1 MEGSI
6 LDKFLN
12 AATKVLNIIGGSA
25 LTFMMFLTVA
35 DVAMRAAGHPI
46 LGTYEI
52 VGLAL
57 ALVIGFGIPK
67 VSMDRGHVYMEFL
80 IEKMPPHWKNIFNT
94 LTRMLC
100 IILFII
106 IGYNLFSVGN
116 EFHSSGEVSPTL
128 KLPFFPVAYGVGIC
142 CFIEIL
148 VFINEIIKIW
158 RGQYE

>member
-6 LDKFLN
+6 LSKFLTAIN
-12 AATKVLNIIGGSA
+12 KVLNVIGGTA

-35 DVAMRAAGHPI
+35 DVILRATGHPI

-80 IEKMPPHWKNIFNT
+80 IEKCPKGWKNIFNT
-94 LTRMLC
+94 FTPAPLHLSLHHHRLQSLQRRERVPHVGGSLPHLKAPLLPRCLRGGGLLLHRSTRL
-100 IILFII
+100 
-106 IGYNLFSVGN
+106 
-116 EFHSSGEVSPTL
+116 
-128 KLPFFPVAYGVGIC
+128 
-142 CFIEIL
+142 
-148 VFINEIIKIW
+148 
-158 RGQYE
+158 RQ

>member
-1 MEGSI
+1 MEESI
-6 LDKFLN
+6 LSRFLSL
-12 AATKVLNIIGGSA
+12 AGKVLNVIGGSA

-35 DVAMRAAGHPI
+35 DVIMRAFGRPI

-52 VGLAL
+52 VGLSL

-67 VSMDRGHVYMEFL
+67 VSMDRGHVYMEFVVDRL
-80 IEKMPPHWKNIFNT
+80 PNNWKVMMHTF
-94 LTRMLC
+94 TRVLC

-116 EFHSSGEVSPTL
+116 EFHTSGEVSPTL
-128 KLPFFPVAYGVGIC
+128 KLPFFPVAYGVGVC
-142 CFIEIL
+142 CFIECL
-148 VFINEIIKIW
+148 VFVNDIIKIW

>member
-1 MEGSI
+1 MEESI
-6 LDKFLN
+6 LSRFLSL
-12 AATKVLNIIGGSA
+12 AGKVLNVIGGSA

-35 DVAMRAAGHPI
+35 DVIMRAFGRPI

-52 VGLAL
+52 VGLSL

-67 VSMDRGHVYMEFL
+67 VSMDRGHVYMEFVVDKL
-80 IEKMPPHWKNIFNT
+80 PKNWKVMMHTF
-94 LTRMLC
+94 TRVLC

-116 EFHSSGEVSPTL
+116 EFHTSGEVSPTL
-128 KLPFFPVAYGVGIC
+128 KLPFFPVAYGVGVC
-142 CFIEIL
+142 CFIECL
-148 VFINEIIKIW
+148 VFVNDIIKIW

>member
-1 MEGSI
+1 MEESI
-6 LDKFLN
+6 LSRFLSL
-12 AATKVLNIIGGSA
+12 AGKVLNVIGGSA

-35 DVAMRAAGHPI
+35 DVIMRAFGRPI

-52 VGLAL
+52 VGLSL

-67 VSMDRGHVYMEFL
+67 VSMDRGHVYMEFVVDKL
-80 IEKMPPHWKNIFNT
+80 PNNWKVMMHTF
-94 LTRMLC
+94 TRVPC

-116 EFHSSGEVSPTL
+116 EFHTSGEVSPTL
-128 KLPFFPVAYGVGIC
+128 KLPFFPVAYGVGVC
-142 CFIEIL
+142 CFIECL
-148 VFINEIIKIW
+148 VFVNDIIKIW

>member
-12 AATKVLNIIGGSA
+12 AVSKVLNIIGGSA

-80 IEKMPPHWKNIFNT
+80 VEKMPPHWKNIFNT
-94 LTRMLC
+94 FTRILC

-116 EFHSSGEVSPTL
+116 EFHTSGEVSPTL

>member
-1 MEGSI
+1 MEESI
-6 LDKFLN
+6 LSRFLSL
-12 AATKVLNIIGGSA
+12 AGKVLNVIGGSA

-35 DVAMRAAGHPI
+35 DVIMRAFGRPI

-52 VGLAL
+52 VGLSL

-67 VSMDRGHVYMEFL
+67 VSMDRGHVYMEFVVDKL
-80 IEKMPPHWKNIFNT
+80 PKNWKSIMHTF
-94 LTRMLC
+94 TRILC

-116 EFHSSGEVSPTL
+116 EFHTSGEVSPTL
-128 KLPFFPVAYGVGIC
+128 KLPFFPVAYGVGVC
-142 CFIEIL
+142 CFIECL
-148 VFINEIIKIW
+148 VFVNDIIKIW

>member
-1 MEGSI
+1 MEGI

-12 AATKVLNIIGGSA
+12 TASKILNIIGGTA

-35 DVAMRAAGHPI
+35 DVLMRAGGHPI

-57 ALVIGFGIPK
+57 ALVIGFGIPR
-67 VSMDRGHVYMEFL
+67 VSMDRGHVFMEFL
-80 IEKMPPHWKNIFNT
+80 IEKMPRDWKNIFNT
-94 LTRMLC
+94 FTRILC
-100 IILFII
+100 IILFLI

-116 EFHSSGEVSPTL
+116 EFHTSGEVSPTL
-128 KLPFFPVAYGVGIC
+128 KLPFFPVAYGVGVC
-142 CFIEIL
+142 CFIEVL
-148 VFINEIIKIW
+148 VFVRDIIKIW

>member
-1 MEGSI
+1 MDSM
-6 LDKFLN
+6 LDRFL
-12 AATKVLNIIGGSA
+12 AMTSKVLNVIGGAA

-35 DVAMRAAGHPI
+35 DVLLRIVGRPI

-57 ALVIGFGIPK
+57 ALVIGFGIPR
-67 VSMDRGHVYMEFL
+67 VSMDRGHVYMEFIVDKL
-80 IEKMPPHWKNIFNT
+80 PKNSKMVM
-94 LTRMLC
+94 LTFTRLLC
-100 IILFII
+100 IALFVI

-128 KLPFFPVAYGVGIC
+128 KLPFFPVAYGVGVC
-142 CFIEIL
+142 CFIECL
-148 VFINEIIKIW
+148 VFVSEIIKIW

>member
-6 LDKFLN
+6 LDKILN
-12 AATKVLNIIGGSA
+12 PVSKVLNAIGGGA

-35 DVAMRAAGHPI
+35 DVLMRAGGHPI

-57 ALVIGFGIPK
+57 ALVIGFAIPR

-80 IEKMPPHWKNIFNT
+80 IEKMPKEGKAAFNT
-94 LTRMLC
+94 FTRILC

-116 EFHSSGEVSPTL
+116 EFHLSGEVSPTL
-128 KLPFFPVAYGVGIC
+128 KLPFFPVAYGVGVC
-142 CFIEIL
+142 CFIECL
-148 VFINEIIKIW
+148 VFVNDIVKIW